1 MNLKIQNKPNYKK
14 CFDNVL
20 ILSLIFINN
29 INNFINII
37 FIKKIIIYF
46 IIKMNKSEENPL
58 TKFIYIL
65 LLYSFF
71 IFSGLFEE
79 KIFKQ
84 EYEYI
89 NEKNE
94 IKKIK
99 FKNANISLFIIS
111 FFSIIVSNIGLLYS
125 SSEFKG
131 EKNVKIFSN
140 SDKTI
145 LGIFYVI
152 SKYSAD
158 SSLQFVDFIIK
169 VIGKSCK
176 SASILIISLFNN
188 VPIIGALFKKLIN
201 FKDDKKNI
209 ANYTFNDIIKVI
221 LNTLSVILFTFGSN
235 EGNKGKNIQ
244 KNNSEK
250 IIGIVLLLISL
261 LSDGLLALK
270 EKILNNNIENDE
282 KLKKYKKLLSW
293 EYMSLFSIITLFFC
307 TISIIYGIIFNDLFN
322 FIKIIFNCKILLRD
336 LFFYG
341 ILVSFGQCIIFL
353 FLEKYG
359 PLTLSMLT
367 SIRKVLTITLSI
379 IVFGKN
385 ITFIQF
391 ISLIMAIIIIFWE
404 VFEKRTKTV
413 NVNKINKSA

>member
-1 MNLKIQNKPNYKK
+1 
-14 CFDNVL
+14 
-20 ILSLIFINN
+20 
-29 INNFINII
+29 
-37 FIKKIIIYF
+37 
-46 IIKMNKSEENPL
+46 MNKSEENPL

-131 EKNVKIFSN
+131 EKNIKIFSN

-188 VPIIGALFKKLIN
+188 VPIIGAIFKKLIN
-201 FKDDKKNI
+201 FKDDKKNM

-244 KNNSEK
+244 KKNSEK
-250 IIGIVLLLISL
+250 IIGFVLLLISL

-293 EYMSLFSIITLFFC
+293 EYMSLFSTITLFFC

-322 FIKIIFNCKILLRD
+322 FIKIILNCKILLRD
-336 LFFYG
+336 LLFYG
-341 ILVSFGQCIIFL
+341 ILISFGQCIIFL

-404 VFEKRTKTV
+404 VFEKRTK
-413 NVNKINKSA
+413 NVNENKIKKSA

>member
-1 MNLKIQNKPNYKK
+1 MIFRKFIKLMNLKIQNKTNYKK

-37 FIKKIIIYF
+37 FIKKIIFYF

-89 NEKNE
+89 SEKNE

-152 SKYSAD
+152 SKHPAD

-201 FKDDKKNI
+201 FKD
-209 ANYTFNDIIKVI
+209 
-221 LNTLSVILFTFGSN
+221 
-235 EGNKGKNIQ
+235 GK
-244 KNNSEK
+244 
-250 IIGIVLLLISL
+250 
-261 LSDGLLALK
+261 
-270 EKILNNNIENDE
+270 
-282 KLKKYKKLLSW
+282 
-293 EYMSLFSIITLFFC
+293 
-307 TISIIYGIIFNDLFN
+307 
-322 FIKIIFNCKILLRD
+322 
-336 LFFYG
+336 
-341 ILVSFGQCIIFL
+341 
-353 FLEKYG
+353 
-359 PLTLSMLT
+359 
-367 SIRKVLTITLSI
+367 
-379 IVFGKN
+379 
-385 ITFIQF
+385 
-391 ISLIMAIIIIFWE
+391 
-404 VFEKRTKTV
+404 
-413 NVNKINKSA
+413 